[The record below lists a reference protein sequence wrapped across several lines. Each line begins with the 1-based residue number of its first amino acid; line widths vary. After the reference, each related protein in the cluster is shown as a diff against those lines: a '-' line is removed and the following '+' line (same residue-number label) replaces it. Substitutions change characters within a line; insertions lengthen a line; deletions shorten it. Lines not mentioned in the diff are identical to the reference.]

1 MAAPNK
7 SRTPSPAPSK
17 EVLAQ
22 LQNPTNL
29 EALLMQLTA
38 PDTQVIQQAEAV
50 VKKYVKSPICVA
62 GLVQQMQGSKYV
74 QVRQLAAMLLRRRL
88 GPLWSKLDAN
98 TKEALKVALLQA
110 VTGEQERAIRKNM
123 ASVIAVAA
131 RKLLS
136 KNKWNEL
143 LAFIYQYS
151 QAELEDHREL
161 AFVILNELAETLG
174 KSFESQFPSLKQ
186 VYQVALQDKSR
197 KVQVASL
204 KACAAL
210 LMHLITEDASIVFQD
225 LVPGMLAVAKGCLDE
240 GEEDIVSQVLDVFS
254 ELATTSTS
262 VITPSIPH
270 VVHFCLEVLKRGETL
285 QGSTQDVAGMV
296 IIAIAEEKPKSLGKK
311 GLVPD
316 IVATLLHMMAISQ
329 DNAAGELLS
338 TFDGRDAEEEDEDDD
353 YEGPS
358 GQDIAQRCLDAMA
371 IHVPAKYFYTP
382 TMALI
387 GQCLDSPDFNARKAG
402 TAALAVI
409 IEGCSEEVTKHLGS
423 ILPRVFVSA
432 RDPATC
438 VRECAC
444 FVLGQLSENCQ
455 PEILECHGEILPA
468 IFTLLEDATLSVQLT
483 GCHVLETF
491 CEHLDKAVIAP
502 YLQPLLARLHQ
513 LLQAP
518 KTSVQEAA
526 IGAIAATAV
535 GAEDGFTPYLHEIAP
550 LIAQILPVTDERLL
564 RMKGR
569 AMDCMG
575 RMASAVGQ
583 AAFAPYLEVSMQTA
597 VQCFALESLSLKED
611 AYLLLA
617 QMVGVLK
624 EGFAPHLVG
633 LVPQIC
639 AVLEES
645 EGEVVW
651 VDEEEED
658 GAGVGQLLEGLD
670 DDDEDDGEVDL
681 GVRGASP
688 ASVKGAAG
696 GPDAEEEED
705 DDDYGATPVY
715 DVHTGMLDVKKAAAY
730 CMGELA
736 QHTGGHYA
744 PYIEMSL
751 VPLEKLT
758 QSFNHMLREEVAA
771 VMPYLVISAT
781 LASPPSQPWKKA
793 DFVDTLTAPTRAVC
807 KAVLEILLGLTQ
819 DEDQDVATRA
829 LISLQAVLEHVGPCW
844 LAGHEERERFMTVLL
859 QVFQERLPCQQT
871 LEDEDDGL
879 DDEDKETSRDLI
891 EAGADLV
898 GAVARAF
905 GPAFVPYLDQIIQ
918 PLSTFTSATRPE
930 GHRQAAS
937 GCLGEIAEGLGADS
951 KRYFAALLP
960 VIKLCLTDGCN
971 SVKRNAA
978 WCLGVMCQA
987 LGGEVQPY
995 VMDVLQA
1002 LHPLFGL
1009 PPTEDGGAETIDNAT
1024 AAVARLVMASP
1035 AAVPMAAVLPVLL
1048 QHLPL
1053 KADQCEN
1060 PTVYKCLH
1068 QLVHLGHPDLTTHV
1082 GSILGVYGQVLNK
1095 PAGTVQDEV
1104 LATDVLPGMRLLFQN
1119 PAYSEQASLALQ
1131 SFSPEA
1137 RALISQHLQQ

>member
-1 MAAPNK
+1 MA
-7 SRTPSPAPSK
+7 TPSKGGRASTPSPSK
-17 EVLAQ
+17 EVLAA

-29 EALLMQLTA
+29 EALLLQLTA
-38 PDTQVIQQAEAV
+38 PDTQVIQQAEAI
-50 VKKYVKSPICVA
+50 VKKYVKNPVCVA
-62 GLVQQMQGSKYV
+62 GLVQQVQGSSYV

-88 GPLWSKLDAN
+88 GPLWSKLDAPI
-98 TKEALKVALLQA
+98 KEGLKGALIQA
-110 VTGEQERAIRKNM
+110 VMQEQERPVRKNI

-131 RKLLS
+131 KKLLS

-143 LAFIYQYS
+143 LAFIFQYS
-151 QAELEDHREL
+151 QAEAEDHREL

-174 KSFESQFPSLKQ
+174 KSFEAQFPSLKQ
-186 VYQVALQDKSR
+186 VYHVALQDPSR
-197 KVQVASL
+197 RVQVASL

-210 LMHLITEDASIVFQD
+210 LMHLVTDDASVVFQD
-225 LVPGMLAVAKGCLDE
+225 LVPGMLAVARGCLE
-240 GEEDIVSQVLDVFS
+240 QGEEDIVSQVLDVFS
-254 ELATTSTS
+254 ELATSSTS

-270 VVHFCLEVLKRGETL
+270 VVHFCLEVLKRGEAV

-296 IIAIAEEKPKSLGKK
+296 IMAIAEEKPKSLGKK
-311 GLVPD
+311 GLVQP
-316 IVATLLHMMAISQ
+316 ILETLMHMMAVSQ

-338 TFDGRDAEEEDEDDD
+338 TFDGRDNDEEEDDDD

-371 IHVPAKYFYTP
+371 IHVPAKYFYQP
-382 TMALI
+382 AMGLI
-387 GQCLDSPDFNARKAG
+387 GQGLDSQDFNMRKAG

-409 IEGCSEEVTKHLGS
+409 IEGCSEEVTKHLAS
-423 ILPRVFVSA
+423 ILPRVFTAA

-455 PEILECHGEILPA
+455 PEILEYHHEILPV

-491 CEHLDKAVIAP
+491 CEHLDKGVIAP
-502 YLQPLLARLHQ
+502 YLQPLLGRLHQ

-535 GAEDGFTPYLHEIAP
+535 GAEDGFAPFLHEIAP
-550 LIAQILPVTDERLL
+550 LIAQILPVTDEKLL

-575 RMASAVGQ
+575 RMATAVGQ
-583 AAFAPYLEVSMQTA
+583 AHFAPYLEVSMQTA
-597 VQCFALESLSLKED
+597 VQCFAIDSLSLKED
-611 AYLLLA
+611 AYLFLA

-639 AVLEES
+639 SVLEES

-651 VDEEEED
+651 VD
-658 GAGVGQLLEGLD
+658 
-670 DDDEDDGEVDL
+670 DDDEDASGVARLVDGVDEEDEDEDVDL
-681 GVRGASP
+681 RGGRSGGPSP
-688 ASVKGAAG
+688 VNGAAG
-696 GPDAEEEED
+696 DAEEEEE
-705 DDDYGATPVY
+705 DDDYGATPMY

-736 QHTGGHYA
+736 EHTGAHYA
-744 PYIEMSL
+744 PYIEMSMTQL
-751 VPLEKLT
+751 HKLT
-758 QSFNHMLREEVAA
+758 ESFNHMLREEVAS
-771 VMPYLVISAT
+771 VLPYMVISAT
-781 LASPPSQPWKKA
+781 LASPPSQPWTKA
-793 DFVDTLTAPTRAVC
+793 DFTDTLSVPTRGVC
-807 KAVLEILLGLTQ
+807 KVVLEELLGLTQ
-819 DEDQDVATRA
+819 DDDQDVASRC
-829 LISLQAVLEHVGPCW
+829 LISLQAILEHVGPCL

-871 LEDEDDGL
+871 TEDEEEEALEDE
-879 DDEDKETSRDLI
+879 EKETSRDLI
-891 EAGADLV
+891 EASADLM
-898 GAVARAF
+898 GAVARVF
-905 GPAFVPYLDQIIQ
+905 GPTFVPYLDQIIQ
-918 PLSTFTSATRPE
+918 PLTTFTNATRPE
-930 GHRQAAS
+930 GHRTAAS
-937 GCLGEIAEGLGADS
+937 GCLGEVAEGLGPEV

-960 VIKLCLTDGCN
+960 VVKLCLADGCN

-978 WCLGVMCQA
+978 WCLGLMCQS
-987 LGGEVQPY
+987 LGAEVQPC
-995 VMDVLQA
+995 VPEVLQA

-1024 AAVARLVMASP
+1024 AALARLTMAAP
-1035 AAVPMAAVLPVLL
+1035 AVVPMGAVLPVLL
-1048 QHLPL
+1048 GALPL

-1068 QLVHLGHPDLTTHV
+1068 QLVHLAHPDLASHV
-1082 GSILGVYGQVLNK
+1082 ATLLNIYAQVLSHPGK
-1095 PAGTVQDEV
+1095 VQDEV
-1104 LATDVLPGMRLLFQN
+1104 LAADVLPALRLLFQN

-1131 SFSPEA
+1131 SFSPDA
-1137 RALISQHLQQ
+1137 RALISQRLQQ